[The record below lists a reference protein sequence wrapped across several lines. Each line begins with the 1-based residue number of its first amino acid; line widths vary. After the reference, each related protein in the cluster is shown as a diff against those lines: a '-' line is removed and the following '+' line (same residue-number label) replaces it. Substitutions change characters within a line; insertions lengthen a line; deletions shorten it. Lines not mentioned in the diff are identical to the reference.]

1 MAGRFAR
8 RVDANQRAVTAELR
22 VLGYSVELTH
32 TVGGG
37 FPDLAVGRWG
47 ITCNVELKNPDKPPS
62 QRKLT
67 PAEREWHGAWKG
79 CSMVAETAEE
89 IDCFMRD
96 LHNGNH
102 EATRDMI
109 VNRQVGA

>member
-22 VLGYSVELTH
+22 ARGYSVEPTH
-32 TVGGG
+32 VVAGG
-37 FPDLAVGRWG
+37 FPDIAVGRWG
-47 ITCNVELKNPDKPPS
+47 ITCLVELKNPGKPPS

-67 PAEREWHGAWKG
+67 PSEDEWHGAWKG

-89 IDCFMRD
+89 IDVFMRE
-96 LHNGNH
+96 L
-102 EATRDMI
+102 AVKRLL
-109 VNRQVGA
+109 VR